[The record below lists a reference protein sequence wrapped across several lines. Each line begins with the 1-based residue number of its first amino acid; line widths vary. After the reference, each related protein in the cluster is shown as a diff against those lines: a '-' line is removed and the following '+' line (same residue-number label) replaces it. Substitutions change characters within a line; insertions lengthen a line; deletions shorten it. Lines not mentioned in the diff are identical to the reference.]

1 MGRRQALDIPGIGH
15 GAPIPMGCRVG
26 NVLYSSAVM
35 GADPATGEV
44 PEDGAEQVRLVFENI
59 RTLVGLG
66 GGSTDDIV
74 FMSVLLG
81 DNSLRKDINQHWLEM
96 FPNPEDRPARHI
108 SKVEPSRRN
117 SVQVEFVAV
126 LGD

>member
-1 MGRRQALDIPGIGH
+1 
-15 GAPIPMGCRVG
+15 MGCRVG

-35 GADPATGEV
+35 GADPATGDV
-44 PEDGAEQVRLVFENI
+44 PEDGAEQVRLMFENI

-66 GGSTDDIV
+66 GGSIDDIV

-81 DNSLRKDINQHWLEM
+81 DNSLREHINQHWLDM
-96 FPNPEDRPARHI
+96 FPDPEDRPARHI
-108 SKVEPSRRN
+108 TKVEPSRRT